1 MQPPQGYD
9 SQNAYPGGQD
19 GGNAPY
25 WIPPQ
30 EDGQWV
36 QRPVPGQAQGGVS
49 PPPGQVPPPAQIMP
63 DPNEPYGY
71 DGGWV
76 PPENEA
82 PPMAETFSAPASAD
96 GQGPNPG
103 YQAPKTGLPRTRQ
116 QQGKGGYILLTVI
129 VLAFAAFA
137 ISRMLPSGDASYGYV
152 RYGSMS
158 SLFTGDAVVVRS
170 ETVVSQES
178 VSQIGFD
185 VEEGESVTRGTLV
198 ATIYTAGFNAKEWV
212 TLNNYRN
219 QIKKYHKVLINGA
232 VTDQNLL
239 SRISEV
245 QMRAMEVQRLVHGA
259 RGSISAQEKLLK
271 EALQSQQIY
280 IKQKN
285 PDDQKLSRLYD
296 DEYNQQQ
303 RISTWTKQF
312 AAASDGIV
320 SFYTDGYEKKLNMS
334 TFADFSPAQVR
345 DMYNGKAPADEAAA
359 GMRNATDIY
368 RLVRKEQWAV
378 LMLCNEKDWI
388 PTEGRTYHLVIES
401 FDNSVLTATVYNAT
415 RSGGELLVRL
425 LVDDT
430 DFLDKALY
438 LRSCQVRLGEN
449 VNSLMVPSRAIYVQN
464 GRKGV
469 VISTEGG
476 EYWTG
481 VEVISDD
488 GSTAYVVPDNA
499 GVLYEG
505 MPVRLF

>member
-19 GGNAPY
+19 GGMPY
-25 WIPPQ
+25 WNPPQ

-36 QRPVPGQAQGGVS
+36 QRPVPGQAQGGFS

-63 DPNEPYGY
+63 DPNQPYGY
-71 DGGWV
+71 DGGWI
-76 PPENEA
+76 PPENGG
-82 PPMAETFSAPASAD
+82 PPPEETFSGPE
-96 GQGPNPG
+96 GVQGPNPG

-116 QQGKGGYILLTVI
+116 RQGKGGYILLTVI
-129 VLAFAAFA
+129 VLAFAAYA
-137 ISRMLPSGDASYGYV
+137 IARMLPRGGASYGYV
-152 RYGSMS
+152 RYGAMS
-158 SLFTGDAVVVRS
+158 SRYTGDAVVVRS

-178 VSQIGFD
+178 VSQIDFE
-185 VEEGESVTRGTLV
+185 VEEGHTVERGGLV

-219 QIKKYHKVLINGA
+219 QIKEYHKVLINGT

-239 SRISEV
+239 TRINDV
-245 QMRAMEVQRLVHGA
+245 QTRAMEVQRLVHGV
-259 RGSISAQEKLLK
+259 RGSVSTQEKLLK
-271 EALQSQQIY
+271 EAMQSQQIY

-285 PDDQKLSRLYD
+285 PDDQKLTRLYD
-296 DEYNQQQ
+296 DEYNQEQ
-303 RISTWTKQF
+303 RIKTWTKQF
-312 AAASDGIV
+312 AAAADGLV
-320 SFYTDGYEKKLNMS
+320 SFYTDGYEKKLNMT
-334 TFADFSPAQVR
+334 TFADYSPAQVR
-345 DMYNGKAPADEAAA
+345 AMYNGKPPADEAAA

-388 PTEGRTYHLVIES
+388 PAEGSTYHLVIES
-401 FDNSVLTATVYNAT
+401 FDNSVLTATVYNST

-425 LVDDT
+425 LVDNT
-430 DFLDKALY
+430 EFLDKALY
-438 LRSCQVRLGEN
+438 LRSCKVWLGED
-449 VNSLMVPSRAIYVQN
+449 VSTLMVPSRAIYVQD

-488 GSTAYVVPDNA
+488 GNTAYVVPDNA